1 MNKTP
6 RRTVGTA
13 SNEQRRERT
22 SASSEYPARERTH
35 ASSDR
40 VLREAEITRDAVVL
54 RAELRGF
61 TQIAEQHAA
70 RELTPLLDEYLDL
83 LTETVAEN
91 GGDIYQV
98 DGDSLTAG
106 FGVRAHKLNGSAER
120 ALRAA
125 QRMLA
130 RFESL
135 AERWSDRN
143 AAWAAIGIGIH
154 EGEVLT
160 AELRTKDR
168 QSQAL
173 LGDTVNV
180 AQCLSHRAR
189 AGEAVL
195 SGTVRE
201 SLKRHGVEVQAIEL
215 PEMAIPG
222 RSSRVDLFCLPRAAR
237 IQFQEVGRREQRP
250 PAR

>member
-1 MNKTP
+1 LS
-6 RRTVGTA
+6 
-13 SNEQRRERT
+13 SNAAAERT
-22 SASSEYPARERTH
+22 PESA
-35 ASSDR
+35 DL
-40 VLREAEITRDAVVL
+40 VLRDPEITREAVVL

-61 TQIAEQHAA
+61 TQIAERRAA
-70 RELTPLLDEYLDL
+70 RDLTPLLDECLAL
-83 LTETVAEN
+83 LMEAVAEN

-98 DGDSLTAG
+98 DGNSLTAG
-106 FGVRAHKLNGSAER
+106 FGVRVQKPNGSVEQ

-135 AERWSDRN
+135 AERWRDRD
-143 AAWAAIGIGIH
+143 AAKAAIGIGIH

-160 AELRTKDR
+160 AKLRTKDR

-180 AQCLSHRAR
+180 AECLSHRAR

-195 SGTVRE
+195 SGTVRN
-201 SLKRHGVEVQAIEL
+201 SLKRHGVELQAIAL
-215 PEMAIPG
+215 PKMPIPG
-222 RSSRVDLFCLPRAAR
+222 RSSQVDLFCLPRAAR
-237 IQFQEVGRREQRP
+237 IQLEAVETRDHY
-250 PAR
+250 PAMH

>member
-1 MNKTP
+1 MNQTP
-6 RRTVGTA
+6 SETVATIY
-13 SNEQRRERT
+13 NEQPRERT
-22 SASSEYPARERTH
+22 SPSPTHSARGWTH

-40 VLREAEITRDAVVL
+40 VLREPGITRDAVVL

-61 TQIAEQHAA
+61 TQIAEQRAA
-70 RELTPLLDEYLDL
+70 GDLTPLLDEYLDL
-83 LTETVAEN
+83 LIEAVAET

-98 DGDSLTAG
+98 DGDSLVAG
-106 FGVRAHKLNGSAER
+106 FGIRAHELNGSAER

-143 AAWAAIGIGIH
+143 ARAAIGIGIH

-160 AELRTKDR
+160 AELRTKNGK
-168 QSQAL
+168 SQAL

-180 AQCLSHRAR
+180 AECLSHRAR

-201 SLKRHGVEVQAIEL
+201 SLKRHGVQLQAIEL
-215 PEMAIPG
+215 PKMPIPG
-222 RSSRVDLFCLPRAAR
+222 RSSRVDLFCLPRPAR
-237 IQFQEVGRREQRP
+237 IQLQEVATREHRP
-250 PAR
+250 AAR